1 MHIYVVISSIY
12 LGYLIYTSCT
22 KRYEPEPDY
31 DFIDETLNDFPLIHY
46 VNKINN
52 LAFFSEDENFTRLC
66 KIIDNTDIYEKM
78 INIIENDKHINEE
91 YLNMKDFLTE
101 QYFDY
106 NHPIDIPIEIN
117 NRIFNIN
124 LPRLYVIKW
133 FIQNDYFL
141 FIE

>member
-12 LGYLIYTSCT
+12 IGHLIYYYCT
-22 KRYEPEPDY
+22 KKQHYDIDDY
-31 DFIDETLNDFPLIHY
+31 IDETLNDFPLIHY

-52 LAFFSEDENFTRLC
+52 LSFFSEDENFTRLC

>member
-1 MHIYVVISSIY
+1 MHIYVLVSSIY
-12 LGYLIYTSCT
+12 IGHLIYSYCT
-22 KRYEPEPDY
+22 KKPRSEWDDY
-31 DFIDETLNDFPLIHY
+31 IDETWTDFPLIHY

-52 LAFFSEDENFTRLC
+52 LSFFSEDKNFIRLC
-66 KIIDNTDIYEKM
+66 KIFDNPDIYDKM
-78 INIIENDKHINEE
+78 INIIENDNYISQE
-91 YLNMKDFLTE
+91 YSNMKDCLTE

-117 NRIFNIN
+117 DRIFNTN

-141 FIE
+141 FVE